1 MGAKWAIESI
11 PFEERAVR
19 EWLQVKIDHWR
30 QLREE
35 ASVMNGELWKTAA
48 LYIDAYQNVHC
59 TLFGGPY
66 GQAEHGG

>member
-1 MGAKWAIESI
+1 
-11 PFEERAVR
+11 
-19 EWLQVKIDHWR
+19 
-30 QLREE
+30 
-35 ASVMNGELWKTAA
+35 MNGELWKTAA